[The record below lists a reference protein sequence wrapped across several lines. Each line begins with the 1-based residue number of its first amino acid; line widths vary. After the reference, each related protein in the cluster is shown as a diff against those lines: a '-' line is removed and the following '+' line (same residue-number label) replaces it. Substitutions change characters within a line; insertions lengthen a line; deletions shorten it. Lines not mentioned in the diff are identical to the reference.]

1 MTLCSPGL
9 NAHACGMPFG
19 TLPRELLVS
28 ALDLIADGV
37 AIVDS
42 SGTIRYANRPLAEL
56 FGYEEGDLDGQ
67 PVEMLV
73 PPESRESHRDQ
84 RDEYTQHQTN
94 RQMGRSDLDIEGQH
108 ANGTRFPIDVQLKPL
123 PGVQGVPMVTVTVR
137 DMTDARRASADRA
150 ISRLDLEA
158 TTDRVTQLIAW
169 HDVVIQRLFALGAHL
184 EAQAGLETG
193 DSATRLSDAAQRI
206 DELIEVVRKQICNRV
221 AA

>member
-1 MTLCSPGL
+1 
-9 NAHACGMPFG
+9 MPFG

-56 FGYEEGDLDGQ
+56 FGYEDGDLDGQ

-84 RDEYTQHQTN
+84 RHEYAQHQTN
-94 RQMGRSDLDIEGQH
+94 RQMGRPDLDIEGQH

-123 PGVQGVPMVTVTVR
+123 PGVPGVPMVTVTVR

-150 ISRLDLEA
+150 ISRLDLAA

-184 EAQAGLETG
+184 EAQAGQETG
-193 DSATRLSDAAQRI
+193 DSAARLSDAAQRI

>member
-1 MTLCSPGL
+1 
-9 NAHACGMPFG
+9 MPFA
-19 TLPRELLVS
+19 TLPREILVS

-37 AIVDS
+37 AIVDT

-56 FGYEEGDLDGQ
+56 FGYEDGDLDGQ

-73 PPESRESHRDQ
+73 PPESSESHRDQ
-84 RDEYTQHQTN
+84 RAKYAEHQTS
-94 RQMGRSDLDIEGQH
+94 RQMGRPDLDIEGQH

-123 PGVQGVPMVTVTVR
+123 PGGPGMPMVTVTVR
-137 DMTDARRASADRA
+137 DMTDVRRASADRA
-150 ISRLDLEA
+150 ISRLDLAA

-184 EAQAGLETG
+184 EAQAGREIG
-193 DSATRLSDAAQRI
+193 DSAARLSDAAQRI
-206 DELIEVVRKQICNRV
+206 DELIEVVRKQISNRV